1 MDDLDNKG
9 FSLVEL
15 IIVVAIMATLVGV
28 LAPQYMRYLEKTEK
42 TRDCATINT
51 LLDICE
57 TIAMD
62 PDTTWGSGNANA
74 IEFTVANTGITYE
87 VSAGTTMMA
96 QYVTDTNAY
105 IIAGDWGPFTIT
117 AVRDDNGR
125 VTFDI
130 ADADKTLLGQYSS
143 ALVARLQ

>member
-1 MDDLDNKG
+1 VNDLNDNG

-15 IIVVAIMATLVGV
+15 IIVVAIMATLVGI

-62 PDTTWGSGNANA
+62 PDTTWGSGSANA

-87 VSAGTTMMA
+87 VSLGAAMMA
-96 QYVTDTNAY
+96 QFVTDTNAY

-130 ADADKTLLGQYSS
+130 DDADKALLGQYSS
-143 ALVARLQ
+143 ALSARLQ

>member
-1 MDDLDNKG
+1 MRSLENKG

-15 IIVVAIMATLVGV
+15 IIVIAIMAALVGI
-28 LAPQYMRYLEKTEK
+28 LAPQYVRYLARTEK

-57 TIAMD
+57 TIALD
-62 PDTTWGSGNANA
+62 PDTTWESGSSNA
-74 IEFTVANTGITYE
+74 IEFTVAETGITYE
-87 VSAGTTMMA
+87 PSAGATMMA
-96 QYVTDTNAY
+96 QHVLDANAY

-130 ADADKTLLGQYSS
+130 ADADKTLLGEYSP
-143 ALVARLQ
+143 ALAKRLQ